1 MSIYDNSEVD
11 LAIQRVNLAIAQSD
25 LRATNAKLAKINK
38 SRTNY
43 TSRNNQGKAFK
54 PNGVTMP
61 TQTSPFGTI
70 ASARSATASPRATER
85 AGKPA
90 MASARAMERMS
101 PKSSPRATE
110 RANTKAKKKDTS
122 WKTAGIWPALTSPEA
137 KKFRDTFNKKG
148 LLPALRSRGK

>member
-25 LRATNAKLAKINK
+25 LRNVNKKLAKATK

-61 TQTSPFGTI
+61 TM
-70 ASARSATASPRATER
+70 ASPRAIER
-85 AGKPA
+85 AA
-90 MASARAMERMS
+90 AQSAKGSPRAIERERMS
-101 PKSSPRATE
+101 SKSSPRVTE
-110 RANTKAKKKDTS
+110 RTKTKPTVKKKDTRYA
-122 WKTAGIWPALTSPEA
+122 TAGILPALTGGNT
-137 KKFRDTFNKKG
+137 KKFKDTFRTKG
-148 LLPALRSRGK
+148 LLPALRGK

>member
-25 LRATNAKLAKINK
+25 LRATTAKLTKLAKATK

-61 TQTSPFGTI
+61 TM
-70 ASARSATASPRATER
+70 ASPRATER

-110 RANTKAKKKDTS
+110 RANTKAPKKDTS

>member
-25 LRATNAKLAKINK
+25 LRATTAKLTKLAKATK

-61 TQTSPFGTI
+61 TM
-70 ASARSATASPRATER
+70 ASPRATER

-90 MASARAMERMS
+90 MASARAMERMTT
-101 PKSSPRATE
+101 KSSPRATE
-110 RANTKAKKKDTS
+110 RTKAKTTAKKKDTRYA
-122 WKTAGIWPALTSPEA
+122 TAGILPALTGGNT
-137 KKFRDTFNKKG
+137 KKFKDTFRTKG
-148 LLPALRSRGK
+148 LLPALRGK

>member
-25 LRATNAKLAKINK
+25 LRATTSKLTKLAKATK

-61 TQTSPFGTI
+61 TM
-70 ASARSATASPRATER
+70 ASPRSTER

-110 RANTKAKKKDTS
+110 RANTKAPKKDTS